1 MILLMPRKTPT
12 QKASCCNLYPFRQKD
27 WFIGSL
33 IMQEC
38 ASPYPPQEGVAES
51 WGQEALRGQPALQT
65 ALSRAGGWLLMGG
78 TTYQLLHGLSHS
90 VLSNHLV
97 GVGRLPVTP
106 LFR

>member
-51 WGQEALRGQPALQT
+51 MGAGSSERAACPPDSIEPSRKMAAYGRDHVPASSWIVSFCSLKPP
-65 ALSRAGGWLLMGG
+65 GGG
-78 TTYQLLHGLSHS
+78 
-90 VLSNHLV
+90 
-97 GVGRLPVTP
+97 GRLPVTP